1 MNSIEFRLHINI
13 TLSSV
18 RHIVVFEHSRVV
30 IHTLV
35 SIVLLPLLCNYANE
49 IYSLRTILVFRILEV
64 SVLSTSCHSDS
75 SNS

>member
-35 SIVLLPLLCNYANE
+35 SNSIFIYNYHYFV
-49 IYSLRTILVFRILEV
+49 ITPMKSIL
-64 SVLSTSCHSDS
+64 
-75 SNS
+75 